1 MDGRPTV
8 QVTAKFGWPAVPDDV
23 TKACLVQA
31 GQLHKAKDTP
41 FGVAGV
47 SDMGVLRSPFRAPP
61 DREGSAGPLSEA
73 GRRVSIATM
82 RSGLADAIGGIS
94 GLRCGEYVADIANVP
109 AASVNLKKA
118 AYDFV
123 FENGKA
129 TYTFSVMVYFDR
141 NNERAAQV
149 FFDALMEP
157 TGATSVKAT
166 VETDT
171 TWGRR
176 WVSTSST

>member
-1 MDGRPTV
+1 
-8 QVTAKFGWPAVPDDV
+8 
-23 TKACLVQA
+23 
-31 GQLHKAKDTP
+31 
-41 FGVAGV
+41 
-47 SDMGVLRSPFRAPP
+47 
-61 DREGSAGPLSEA
+61 
-73 GRRVSIATM
+73 M

-171 TWGRR
+171 VGTAMGVDIIDVKTANGVGQAVVGE
-176 WVSTSST
+176 VSYLAIEFEIEVVG